1 MIKPA
6 CSVQN
11 RKLFGIYFFDCCVS
25 SNLWMIVSDILE
37 RNIGKDFDS
46 VANLWIANKRHSVM
60 NIVSSAVLW
69 TIWKLRNDYLVGNEA
84 GDTKAWKDA
93 QKMVGDVQAET
104 QGEIGGGDPTA
115 GKQGQCDAA
124 DQGEARYI
132 RVTSSV
138 VTLNLREHGRGSLQ
152 DVVNHR
158 FAGVCGNSLF
168 S

>member
-1 MIKPA
+1 
-6 CSVQN
+6 
-11 RKLFGIYFFDCCVS
+11 
-25 SNLWMIVSDILE
+25 
-37 RNIGKDFDS
+37 
-46 VANLWIANKRHSVM
+46 
-60 NIVSSAVLW
+60 
-69 TIWKLRNDYLVGNEA
+69 
-84 GDTKAWKDA
+84 
-93 QKMVGDVQAET
+93 MVGDVQAET

-158 FAGVCGNSLF
+158 FAGVCGDSF
-168 S
+168 SSKDL